1 MRLAGRPALDL
12 ARCAGAAPAVHC
24 GTNQPMEPDM
34 AFVTADVVENPGG
47 ELPFK
52 VVFKQGETVLGEW
65 PVETKAEGE
74 EQILEMIREVIA
86 DDDDEDDGEED
97 GEDDDGNDKRKKHD
111 D

>member
-1 MRLAGRPALDL
+1 
-12 ARCAGAAPAVHC
+12 
-24 GTNQPMEPDM
+24 M

-65 PVETKAEGE
+65 PVETQAEGE
-74 EQILEMIREVIA
+74 EQIVEVIREAIA
-86 DDDDEDDGEED
+86 DDDDEED
-97 GEDDDGNDKRKKHD
+97 GEQEDRDDDEDDKRKKRD

>member
-1 MRLAGRPALDL
+1 MRLAGHPALDL
-12 ARCAGAAPAVHC
+12 GRCTGAAPAVHC
-24 GTNQPMEPDM
+24 DTNQPMEPDM

-65 PVETKAEGE
+65 PVETQAEGE
-74 EQILEMIREVIA
+74 EQIVEIIREAIA
-86 DDDDEDDGEED
+86 DDDDEEEGEHED
-97 GEDDDGNDKRKKHD
+97 GDDEDDKRRKRD